1 MLSDD
6 DSSDDDGSYDVDQLV
21 QYLAEPRHTSLSIED
36 SPIAYWTGSSSR

>member
-36 SPIAYWTGSSSR
+36 SPTDLGTI